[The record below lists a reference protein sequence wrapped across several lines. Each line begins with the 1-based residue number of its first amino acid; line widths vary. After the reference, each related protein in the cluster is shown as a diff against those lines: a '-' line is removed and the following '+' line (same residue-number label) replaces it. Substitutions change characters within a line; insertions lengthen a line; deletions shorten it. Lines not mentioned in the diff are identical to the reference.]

1 MILPLTI
8 SLFVAVGGEAKESLG
23 AALKGYCD
31 PSLSIEKRAEDFVN
45 SISFEDKLQLFTN
58 EAQDAPSVNVP
69 KYHWWNEALHGVA
82 LSWNDSQLMMPLSHP
97 YATSFPQV
105 QTSSMSFNETLFA
118 KLGNAIGVEARAFAN
133 LGWSGFTFWAPNV
146 NIFRDPR
153 WGRGQE
159 TPGEDPHLNAIYA
172 ATYVKNFQFGKED
185 PNRLRVSSC
194 CKHFVAYSLEDS
206 DGIGRF
212 EFDAVVPEQDLADS
226 YLPAFESCVVKGK
239 ASSVMCSYNSLNGVP
254 MCANKKML
262 TDRLRGEWG
271 FEGYVTSDCGAVEYV
286 MDQHNYTQNIP
297 ETLNATFGAGM
308 DLDCGLFA
316 TADQLRDPLKKAQ
329 IPMSMMD
336 TALKHLVSVQMRIG
350 MFDPKEQQPF
360 AKLGADDISTD
371 AHKTLALEAAQ
382 QGITLLKN
390 DGDVLPLKGG
400 KAMTVALIG
409 PHCQSTAEMQGN
421 YAGPAAHIVSPVEGI
436 TKYAAQVKYAQGCD
450 NGIVCNNTAKSESI
464 QKAVDLA
471 KNEEVDAVVLF
482 LGLNQ
487 HIEREGVDRLN
498 VTMPGKQIELARKVA
513 SAVNGKKPV
522 IVIFFSGGSLDIA
535 WAKESDAF
543 PALVWAG
550 YPGQEGGQA
559 VADVLFGK
567 INPSGRLTQT
577 FYRNEYTEQ
586 VKMSDMRMRPDGKGY
601 PGRTYRF
608 YTGEPVYEFGHG
620 MSYTTFES
628 NIIHDGREVGLGKL
642 QAALEA
648 SHGPALSETVTTV
661 KVNVT
666 NMGDRAGAESILL
679 MMEPPAEAKMAPK
692 RTLIAFDKVYL
703 EASEVRQ
710 VEFNIT
716 AHNLALADEQGNWKP
731 QTGVW
736 HLRVGDTKQKLNIV
750 SER

>member
-1 MILPLTI
+1 
-8 SLFVAVGGEAKESLG
+8 
-23 AALKGYCD
+23 
-31 PSLSIEKRAEDFVN
+31 
-45 SISFEDKLQLFTN
+45 
-58 EAQDAPSVNVP
+58 
-69 KYHWWNEALHGVA
+69 
-82 LSWNDSQLMMPLSHP
+82 
-97 YATSFPQV
+97 
-105 QTSSMSFNETLFA
+105 
-118 KLGNAIGVEARAFAN
+118 
-133 LGWSGFTFWAPNV
+133 
-146 NIFRDPR
+146 
-153 WGRGQE
+153 
-159 TPGEDPHLNAIYA
+159 
-172 ATYVKNFQFGKED
+172 
-185 PNRLRVSSC
+185 
-194 CKHFVAYSLEDS
+194 
-206 DGIGRF
+206 
-212 EFDAVVPEQDLADS
+212 
-226 YLPAFESCVVKGK
+226 
-239 ASSVMCSYNSLNGVP
+239 
-254 MCANKKML
+254 
-262 TDRLRGEWG
+262 
-271 FEGYVTSDCGAVEYV
+271 
-286 MDQHNYTQNIP
+286 
-297 ETLNATFGAGM
+297 
-308 DLDCGLFA
+308 
-316 TADQLRDPLKKAQ
+316 
-329 IPMSMMD
+329 
-336 TALKHLVSVQMRIG
+336 

-390 DGDVLPLKGG
+390 DGDVLPLKRG

-522 IVIFFSGGSLDIA
+522 IVMFFSGGSLDIA

-666 NMGDRAGAESILL
+666 NTGDRAGAESILL

-731 QTGVW
+731 QAGVW
-736 HLRVGDTKQKLNIV
+736 HIRVGDTKQKLNIV